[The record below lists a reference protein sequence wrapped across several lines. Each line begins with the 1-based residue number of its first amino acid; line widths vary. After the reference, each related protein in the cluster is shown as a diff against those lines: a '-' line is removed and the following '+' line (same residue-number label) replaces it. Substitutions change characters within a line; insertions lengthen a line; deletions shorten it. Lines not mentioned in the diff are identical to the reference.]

1 MTPNAAN
8 AQRDLPQVISR
19 NLEKGLRKMNPWWEG
34 KPIKELPKFRRW
46 AYAPVW
52 DRLKN
57 WPVAIVSLR
66 GPRQVGKSILQAQVI
81 ETLLNDGIPGHRIF
95 RVQFDELPKR
105 LNLSE
110 PILELS
116 WWFEENILGE
126 TFNSAQRAS
135 RQAYLFFDELQI
147 LPHWA
152 PQLKH
157 LVDIHGVR
165 VMITGSSS
173 LRIAAGQDSLA
184 GRITTIE
191 MGPLFLRE
199 ITALRGLGE
208 LQPKLPANGL
218 APLAEKK
225 FWQELREYG
234 EQKRAIRDAA
244 FALFSARGAYPIA
257 HLQPEMEWEQL
268 ADQLNETIIRR
279 VIQYD
284 LIAGKR
290 GRRADKHVFEEVFR
304 AACRYAGQSPRP
316 YLFIDEIKRTL
327 QIDVKQKKV
336 LDYLGLLDDSLL
348 LRLIEPMDLRLK
360 RRRGHARICLGDH
373 ALRASWLQEMIPLTE
388 SELIIHPDYPVLAG
402 HIAESIV
409 GYFFSSILNLDIAY
423 FPERE
428 IEPEVD
434 FVLTIGVQRIP
445 VEVKYRRRIRFDD
458 TYGLRRFIE
467 KAAYN
472 APFGL
477 LITLTDEKQ
486 NDDPRIVE
494 MPLSTLLLLR

>member
-1 MTPNAAN
+1 M
-8 AQRDLPQVISR
+8 ISR
-19 NLEKGLRKMNPWWEG
+19 NLENGLRKMNPWWRNE
-34 KPIKELPKFRRW
+34 PVPPLPKFRRW
-46 AYAPVW
+46 AYEPVLH
-52 DRLKN
+52 RLKN
-57 WPVAIVSLR
+57 WPVFIVALR
-66 GPRQVGKSILQAQVI
+66 GPRQVGKSTVQDQIIQALLHEGVAGNRIL
-81 ETLLNDGIPGHRIF
+81 RI
-95 RVQFDELPKR
+95 QFDELPKR
-105 LNLSE
+105 LKLDE

-126 TFNSAQRAS
+126 SFASAQHADRP
-135 RQAYLFFDELQI
+135 AYLFFDEMQI
-147 LPHWA
+147 LPYWA

-157 LVDIHGVR
+157 LVDIHKVK

-199 ITALRGLGE
+199 IVALRGLGE
-208 LQPKLPANGL
+208 LEPRLPANGL
-218 APLAEKK
+218 APLVAKN
-225 FWQELREYG
+225 FWQELRSYG
-234 EQKRAIRDAA
+234 EQQRAIRDAA
-244 FALFSARGAYPIA
+244 FALFSLRGAYPIA
-257 HLQPEMEWEQL
+257 HIYPEMEWEQL
-268 ADQLNETIIRR
+268 ADQLNETIIHR

-290 GRRADKHVFEEVFR
+290 GRRADEHVFEEIFR
-304 AACRYAGQSPRP
+304 AACRYAGQSPKP
-316 YLFIDEIKRTL
+316 YLFIDEIKRAL

-336 LDYLGLLDDSLL
+336 LDYLDLLNESLL
-348 LRLIEPMDLRLK
+348 LRLIEPKELRLK
-360 RRRGHARICLGDH
+360 RRRGYARICLSDH
-373 ALRASWLQEMIPLTE
+373 ALRASWLQETIPLAE
-388 SELIIHPDYPVLAG
+388 PELVARPDLSNLAG
-402 HIAESIV
+402 HVAESIV
-409 GYFFSSILNLDIAY
+409 GYFLSSIFNLDVAH
-423 FPERE
+423 FPDRE

-445 VEVKYRRRIRFDD
+445 VEIKYRRRIRFDD
-458 TYGLRRFIE
+458 TYGLRSFIE

-486 NDDPRIVE
+486 SDDPRIVE

>member
-1 MTPNAAN
+1 MTNTEN
-8 AQRDLPQVISR
+8 AQRELRQKISR
-19 NLEKGLRKMNPWWEG
+19 NLENGLRKMNPWWRNE
-34 KPIKELPKFRRW
+34 PIKELPNFRRW
-46 AYAPVW
+46 AFAPVLH
-52 DRLKN
+52 RLKD
-57 WPVAIVSLR
+57 WPVAIVALR
-66 GPRQVGKSILQAQVI
+66 GPRQVGKSVLQTQVI
-81 ETLLNDGIPGHRIF
+81 EALLNEGVSGSRIF

-105 LNLSE
+105 LSLSE

-116 WWFEENILGE
+116 WWFEENMLGE
-126 TFNSAQRAS
+126 SFNSAQRAGHA
-135 RQAYLFFDELQI
+135 AYIFFDELQN

-157 LVDIHGVR
+157 LVDIHGVK

-199 ITALRGLGE
+199 IAALRGLGE
-208 LQPKLPANGL
+208 LEPRLPPNGL
-218 APLAEKK
+218 APVLEKN
-225 FWQELREYG
+225 FWQELRAYG
-234 EQKRAIRDAA
+234 EQHRAIRDAA

-257 HLQPEMEWEQL
+257 HIYPEMEWEKL
-268 ADQLNETIIRR
+268 ADQLNETIIKR

-284 LIAGKR
+284 VIAGKR
-290 GRRADKHVFEEVFR
+290 GRRRDALIFEEVFR

-316 YLFIDEIKRTL
+316 YLFIDEIKRAL
-327 QIDVKQKKV
+327 QLDVKQKKV
-336 LDYLGLLDDSLL
+336 LDYLDLFDDSLL
-348 LRLIEPMDLRLK
+348 LRLVEPVELRLK
-360 RRRGHARICLGDH
+360 RRRGHARICLSDH
-373 ALRASWLQEMIPLTE
+373 ALRASWLQEVLPLTE
-388 SELIIHPDYPVLAG
+388 PELITHPDYPVLAG
-402 HIAESIV
+402 HIAESIT
-409 GYFFSSILNLDIAY
+409 GYFFGSILNLDIAH
-423 FPERE
+423 FPDRD

-434 FVLTIGVQRIP
+434 FILTIGVRRIP
-445 VEVKYRRRIRFDD
+445 VEVKYRRRIRFED
-458 TYGLRRFIE
+458 TFGLRSFIE

>member
-1 MTPNAAN
+1 MESNIST
-8 AQRDLPQVISR
+8 AQRELRQEISR
-19 NLEKGLRKMNPWWEG
+19 KVEAGLRKMNPWWEG
-34 KPIKELPKFRRW
+34 NPIKELPNFRRW
-46 AYAPVW
+46 AFAPVRE
-52 DRLKN
+52 RLKN
-57 WPVAIVSLR
+57 WPVSIVALR
-66 GPRQVGKSILQAQVI
+66 GPRQVGKSILQTQVI
-81 ETLLNDGIPGHRIF
+81 ETLLNEGVPGHRIF

-105 LNLSE
+105 SNLSE

-126 TFNSAQRAS
+126 TFNSAQRAG

-147 LPHWA
+147 LPYWA

-199 ITALRGLGE
+199 IAALRGLGE
-208 LQPKLPANGL
+208 LEPRLPPNGL
-218 APLAEKK
+218 APVLEKN
-225 FWQELREYG
+225 FWQELRAYG
-234 EQKRAIRDAA
+234 EQHRDVRDAA
-244 FALFSARGAYPIA
+244 FALFSARGAYPLA
-257 HLQPEMEWEQL
+257 HLAPDMPWEQL
-268 ADQLNETIIRR
+268 ADQLNETVIKR

-284 LIAGKR
+284 VIAGKR
-290 GRRADKHVFEEVFR
+290 GRRRDALIFEEVFR

-316 YLFIDEIKRTL
+316 YLFIDEIKRAL
-327 QIDVKQKKV
+327 QLDVNQKKI
-336 LDYLGLLDDSLL
+336 LDYLDLLDESLL
-348 LRLIEPMDLRLK
+348 LRLVEPVELRLK
-360 RRRGHARICLGDH
+360 RRRGQARICLSDH
-373 ALRASWLQEMIPLTE
+373 ALRASWLQEAIPLTAP
-388 SELIIHPDYPVLAG
+388 ELIAHPDYPVLAG
-402 HIAESIV
+402 HIAESIA
-409 GYFFSSILNLDIAY
+409 GYFFGSILNLDIAH
-423 FPERE
+423 FPDRD

-434 FVLTIGVQRIP
+434 FILTIGVRRIP
-445 VEVKYRRRIRFDD
+445 VEVKYRRRIRFED
-458 TYGLRRFIE
+458 TYGLRSFIE

>member
-1 MTPNAAN
+1 M
-8 AQRDLPQVISR
+8 
-19 NLEKGLRKMNPWWEG
+19 
-34 KPIKELPKFRRW
+34 
-46 AYAPVW
+46 
-52 DRLKN
+52 
-57 WPVAIVSLR
+57 
-66 GPRQVGKSILQAQVI
+66 
-81 ETLLNDGIPGHRIF
+81 
-95 RVQFDELPKR
+95 
-105 LNLSE
+105 
-110 PILELS
+110 
-116 WWFEENILGE
+116 
-126 TFNSAQRAS
+126 
-135 RQAYLFFDELQI
+135 QI
-147 LPHWA
+147 LPYWA

-157 LVDIHGVR
+157 LVDIHKVK

-199 ITALRGLGE
+199 IAALRGLGE
-208 LQPKLPANGL
+208 LEPKLPANGL
-218 APLAEKK
+218 APVTEKK
-225 FWQELREYG
+225 FWQDLREYG

-257 HLQPEMEWEQL
+257 HINPYMPWEQL
-268 ADQLNETIIRR
+268 ADQLNETVIRRIIR
-279 VIQYD
+279 YD
-284 LIAGKR
+284 VIAGKR
-290 GRRADKHVFEEVFR
+290 GRRRDELMFEAIFR
-304 AACRYAGQSPRP
+304 AACRYAGQSCRP

-327 QIDVKQKKV
+327 QLDVNQKKI
-336 LDYLGLLDDSLL
+336 LDYLDLLDESLV
-348 LRLIEPMDLRLK
+348 LRLIEPVEMRLK
-360 RRRGHARICLGDH
+360 RRRGYARICLSDH
-373 ALRASWLQEMIPLTE
+373 ALRASWLPEMIPLTE
-388 SELIIHPDYPVLAG
+388 PELIAHPDYPVLAG

-409 GYFFSSILNLDIAY
+409 GYFFSSILNLDVAH

-494 MPLSTLLLLR
+494 MPLSTLLLLK

>member
-1 MTPNAAN
+1 MLSIVTN
-8 AQRDLPQVISR
+8 AQRELPQVIRKSVEK
-19 NLEKGLRKMNPWWEG
+19 NLREMNPWWRNE
-34 KPIKELPKFRRW
+34 PMPPLPKFRRW
-46 AYAPVW
+46 AYEPVLH
-52 DRLKN
+52 RLHN
-57 WPVAIVSLR
+57 WPVSIVALR
-66 GPRQVGKSILQAQVI
+66 GPRQVGKSTLQDQIIA
-81 ETLLNDGIPGHRIF
+81 TLLAEGVAGNRIL
-95 RVQFDELPKR
+95 RIQFDRLPKR
-105 LNLSE
+105 LGLDT

-116 WWFEENILGE
+116 WWFQENILGE
-126 TFNSAQRAS
+126 SFASAQHAGRP
-135 RQAYLFFDELQI
+135 AYLFFDELQI
-147 LPHWA
+147 LSHWA

-157 LVDIHGVR
+157 LVDIHKVK

-199 ITALRGLGE
+199 IATLRGLGE
-208 LQPKLPANGL
+208 LEPRLPPNGL
-218 APLAEKK
+218 APLLEKK

-234 EQKRAIRDAA
+234 EQHRATRDPA
-244 FALFSARGAYPIA
+244 FALFSSRGAYPLA
-257 HLQPEMEWEQL
+257 HINPDMPWEQL

-284 LIAGKR
+284 VIAEKK
-290 GRRADKHVFEEVFR
+290 GRRRDALIFEEVFR

-316 YLFIDEIKRTL
+316 YLFIDEIKRAL
-327 QIDVKQKKV
+327 QLDVQQKKV
-336 LDYLGLLDDSLL
+336 LDYLDLLAESLL
-348 LRLIEPMDLRLK
+348 LRLIEPVELRLK
-360 RRRGHARICLGDH
+360 RRRGHARICLSDH
-373 ALRASWLQEMIPLTE
+373 ALRASWLQEVLPLTE
-388 SELIIHPDYPVLAG
+388 SELVAHPDYPVLAG

-409 GYFFSSILNLDIAY
+409 GYFFSSILSLDIAH
-423 FPERE
+423 FPDRE

-445 VEVKYRRRIRFDD
+445 VEIKYRRRIRFDD
-458 TYGLRRFIE
+458 TYGLRSFIE